1 MSESNQ
7 THLNLPTQPLLVEL
21 GCEELPA
28 ILLTDLA
35 QSFTQLLSAALQK
48 LGLTFS
54 APISYYTPRRI
65 AIYIAGL
72 DALQAPQTIER
83 RGPAISAALDASGAP
98 SRALVGFAHSCNVS
112 VDALERLETDKG
124 SWFVYKATLPGQTTA
139 ALLPALIA
147 EVLHAL
153 PVAKPMRWGGGDAA
167 FLRPV
172 HWLLALFGADGIAC
186 EAFGVSAGR
195 VTYGHRFHAPGAITI
210 AHPDDYAT
218 KLRHAHVEPDAL
230 VRREKIL
237 AQSTQLAVA
246 QNGVLRVPAALLDEV
261 ANLTEWPVPIVC
273 ALPAEFMD
281 LPPETIVTTIETH
294 QRYFPIYAS
303 NAPKAALLP
312 AFIGIANIESKDP
325 SEIRKGYERVV
336 RPRLADAKFFFD
348 LDLKTPLA
356 ELQAQLKN
364 VTFQQ
369 KLGTVWDK
377 SVRVASLAKRFAV
390 DFSADPENAKTAALL
405 AKCDLMSRM
414 VGEFPELQGTMGS
427 TYAKAEY
434 GSAISVALEEV
445 YWPRQAGQAIA
456 SSPLGRL
463 LAVCERLDT
472 IAGVFAVGLKP
483 TGNKDA
489 FALRRAALGMART
502 LIESCTRFDIR
513 AAITAALAQL
523 PATAQVKPELSDEIY
538 SFTIERLRAYYQD
551 QGIASELL
559 DAVAIQK
566 PNDLLD
572 FDQRLRACV
581 AFKALPES
589 TALVAANKRIRNIL
603 RKARELDPAISLAQ
617 PASAKLFQLDAEYA
631 LASAVQ
637 SATAD
642 TAPMLANKQY
652 VDALLRLSSLQAPV
666 DAYFDAVMVMD
677 DDANIRLNRLRA
689 LNELSELFLQIADVS
704 VLA

>member
-1 MSESNQ
+1 MIETINAV
-7 THLNLPTQPLLVEL
+7 PTPQALLIEL

-35 QSFTQLLSAALQK
+35 HSLAQLLSAALEK
-48 LGLTFS
+48 LGLSFS
-54 APISYYTPRRI
+54 QPISYHTPRRI
-65 AIYIAGL
+65 AVYIAGL

-83 RGPAISAALDASGAP
+83 RGPAIAAGLDASGAP
-98 SRALVGFAHSCNVS
+98 SRALLGFAQSVGVS
-112 VDALERLETDKG
+112 VDALERLETEKG
-124 SWFVYKATLPGQTTA
+124 SWFVYKATLAGQSTA
-139 ALLPALIA
+139 TLLPSLIT

-153 PVAKPMRWGGGDAA
+153 PVAKPMRWGAGDTA

-172 HWLLALFGADGIAC
+172 HWLLALFGAEVIASD
-186 EAFGVSAGR
+186 AFGVSADR
-195 VTYGHRFHAPGAITI
+195 LTYGHRFHAPETISI
-210 AHPDDYAT
+210 AHADAYARE
-218 KLRHAHVEPDAL
+218 LRTAYVEPDAL
-230 VRREKIL
+230 IRRTQIL
-237 AQSTQLAVA
+237 AQSAQLAA
-246 QNGVLRVPAALLDEV
+246 TQNGVLRVPAALLDEV
-261 ANLTEWPVPIVC
+261 ANLTEWPVPILC

-281 LPPETIVTTIETH
+281 LPPATIVTTIETH

-303 NAPKAALLP
+303 NQARAALLP
-312 AFIGIANIESKDP
+312 AFIGVANIDSKDP
-325 SEIRKGYERVV
+325 GEIRKGYERVV

-348 LDLKTPLA
+348 LDRKTPL
-356 ELQAQLKN
+356 ETFQTQLKT

-377 SVRVASLAKRFAV
+377 SVRVAALAKRFAA
-390 DFSADPENAKTAALL
+390 DFSADPANAETAALL

-427 TYAKAEY
+427 TYAKATH
-434 GSAISVALEEV
+434 GTAISAALEEV
-445 YWPRQAGQAIA
+445 YWPRQAGQPIA
-456 SSPLGRL
+456 ETALGRL

-472 IAGVFAVGLKP
+472 IAGIFAVGLKP

-502 LIESCTRFDIR
+502 LIESGTGFDIR
-513 AAITAALAQL
+513 SAINEALAQL
-523 PATAQVKPELSDEIY
+523 PASAQAKPSLGEEIY
-538 SFTIERLRAYYQD
+538 SFIIERLRAYYQD
-551 QGIASELL
+551 QNIASELL

-566 PNDLLD
+566 PSDLLD

-603 RKARELDPAISLAQ
+603 RKARELDPAIVLDA
-617 PASAKLFQLDAEYA
+617 PASSNLFQVDAEHV
-631 LASAVQ
+631 LANAVQ
-637 SATAD
+637 SAASD
-642 TAPMLANKQY
+642 TLPLLANQQY
-652 VDALLRLSSLQAPV
+652 VDALLRLSALQAPV

-677 DDANIRLNRLRA
+677 DDLNVRLNRLRA
-689 LNELSELFLQIADVS
+689 LNQLSELFLKIADVS